1 MSQQE
6 QKGGNHSTAALN
18 ALEESIKQ
26 LTYEF
31 QGDNAFNFSH
41 EMELASYLLLLA
53 RQKYTYTEY
62 YRDHPVYLARLEW
75 PCISRK
81 RIDLVLWKPGFE
93 KRARKLWGTQRG
105 RVAKQI
111 PLLAAVQIKRGGGEV
126 TRWYATK
133 YDLDLLEDIHSNE
146 ELSRPI
152 LYFVEWVDVSIRK
165 KKSAQERYRHIK
177 PKLIEWCNESPE
189 FRRVLVIS
197 RDRVGFVYPVQSWS
211 VNPLP
216 DGTLSTI

>member
-1 MSQQE
+1 MSQHE
-6 QKGGNHSTAALN
+6 QKGEIHSTAALN

-93 KRARKLWGTQRG
+93 EKARKLWGTQRG
-105 RVAKQI
+105 RAAKQI

-126 TRWYATK
+126 TRWYPTK
-133 YDLDLLEDIHSNE
+133 YDLGLLEDIHSNE
-146 ELSRPI
+146 DLSKPI

-177 PKLIEWCNESPE
+177 PKLIE
-189 FRRVLVIS
+189 
-197 RDRVGFVYPVQSWS
+197 
-211 VNPLP
+211 
-216 DGTLSTI
+216 